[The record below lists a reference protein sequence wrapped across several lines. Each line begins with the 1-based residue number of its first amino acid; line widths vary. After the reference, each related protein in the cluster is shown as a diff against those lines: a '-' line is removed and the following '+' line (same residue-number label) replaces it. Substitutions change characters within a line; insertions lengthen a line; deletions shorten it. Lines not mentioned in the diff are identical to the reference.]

1 MTELF
6 NPNELDVS
14 AGHFIDGELSS
25 GDDAHMDVIRPSD
38 LAVQGQLVDGS
49 PASVEKAVQSARTAF
64 EKSDWAT
71 MAPRQRAI
79 ILRRWA
85 DLIDRDAV
93 IIARLESAVSCRP
106 YQEVFMRDVRVA
118 SGALRFFSEYADKVD
133 GRVTTTPNDTLSL
146 TISEPWGVV
155 AGIVPWNFPLIL
167 SAWKFAPALAAGNCV
182 VLKPSELTPYAITH
196 VAQLAVEAGVPR
208 GVFNI
213 VQGYGATVGSALVKN
228 PGVDYVTFTG
238 STATGAQVMSDAALN
253 GLKPVSLELGGKSP
267 QVVFADAPNLHAA
280 AAIVAAGAT
289 YNAGQVCFAGSRL
302 VIEKSIEDSFLEK
315 VAARMQ
321 RFKLGPTWSEGT
333 TLPPTIHGAQAEKIH
348 AIVTQS
354 ISEGAE
360 LVCGG
365 TALTGLNGAHH
376 YSPTLLRG
384 VTPEMTVFKEEVFGP
399 VLAVQSFETFE
410 EAVALADHPTFGLAA
425 SVHTTNINKA
435 LSAARKIQAGTLWI
449 NDWGRRSDFTSPFG
463 GYKQSG
469 HGKDMGLEGF
479 RKYLKQKA
487 VWIQS

>member
-1 MTELF
+1 MTDLF
-6 NPNELDVS
+6 NPNDVEVQ
-14 AGHFIDGELSS
+14 AGHFIDGELSG
-25 GDDAHMDVIRPSD
+25 GDDPHIDVIRPSD
-38 LAVQGQLVDGS
+38 LGVQGTLVNAS
-49 PASVEKAVQSARTAF
+49 AQSVERAVQSARTAF
-64 EKSDWAT
+64 ENSGWAT
-71 MAPRQRAI
+71 MAPRERAGL
-79 ILRRWA
+79 LRRWA
-85 DLIDRDAV
+85 DLIDRDAAL
-93 IIARLESAVSCRP
+93 IARLESAVSCRP

-118 SGALRFFSEYADKVD
+118 SGSLRFFGEYADKVD

-146 TISEPWGVV
+146 TLSEPWGVV

-196 VAQLAVEAGVPR
+196 VAQLAIEAGLPR

-213 VQGYGATVGSALVKN
+213 VQGLGASAGSALVKS
-228 PGVDYVTFTG
+228 PGVDYITFTG
-238 STATGAQVMSDAALN
+238 STATGAQVMADAALN
-253 GLKPVSLELGGKSP
+253 GLKPVSLELGGKGP

-302 VIEKSIEDSFLEK
+302 VIEKSIEDSFIEK
-315 VAARMQ
+315 VVGRM
-321 RFKLGPTWSEGT
+321 KGAKPGATWAEGT
-333 TLPPTIHGAQAEKIH
+333 TLPPTIHGAQLEKIH
-348 AIVTQS
+348 GIVTAS
-354 ISEGAE
+354 IAEGAE

-365 TALTGLNGAHH
+365 ERIEGLNGAHH
-376 YSPTLLRG
+376 YAPTILRG
-384 VTPEMTVFKEEVFGP
+384 VTPEMTVYKEEVFGP
-399 VLAVQSFETFE
+399 VLAVQSFESFD
-410 EAVALADHPTFGLAA
+410 EAVALADHPNFGLAA

-435 LSAARKIQAGTLWI
+435 ISAARKIQAGTLWI

-479 RKYLKQKA
+479 QKYRKQKA